1 MGAGLRATYPYL
13 WFKYACV
20 CSWLILTICFV
31 MMITAAA
38 AVSHLSDIA
47 SNVCAEPE
55 IKMGIA
61 AAESLRGK
69 SCKEALECFA
79 SCVDDTPLVT
89 SNRMGDCFLATAG
102 CQSEAATISYDLAT
116 RYLGSN
122 ISAVQARCLLA
133 GQDNCLRRQLSLGA
147 LHPPRC
153 PPTKRALCRCAARSR
168 AAAECCTSP
177 MALRCNRF
185 PGASCN
191 PPNLLYFAN
200 LSGGNPISRHVRR
213 RSQSKIAECLAFA
226 RSTSR
231 RWMVVA

>member
-89 SNRMGDCFLATAG
+89 SNRMGDCFLATAVLI
-102 CQSEAATISYDLAT
+102 EAATI
-116 RYLGSN
+116 N
-122 ISAVQARCLLA
+122 
-133 GQDNCLRRQLSLGA
+133 
-147 LHPPRC
+147 
-153 PPTKRALCRCAARSR
+153 
-168 AAAECCTSP
+168 
-177 MALRCNRF
+177 M
-185 PGASCN
+185 
-191 PPNLLYFAN
+191 
-200 LSGGNPISRHVRR
+200 ISRRAILAQT
-213 RSQSKIAECLAFA
+213 SACNGAPWQDGTIACGGG
-226 RSTSR
+226 SH
-231 RWMVVA
+231 